1 MAKRKGGERT
11 GKAFKQLQLPDVATS
26 VFRLLEEK
34 KKIPTPPNHT
44 TPLPLSD
51 TKFQDPEK
59 TPKCFFILLGK
70 RVGDGVSVSSAAGV
84 GSGHTG
90 KISLRTRTP
99 AVFSG
104 VIREPSFQRVGGGR
118 ENGGLRPKVSER
130 LVGSAGLGFTG
141 SGLADDAVRVL
152 AAASGTAQ
160 AVVAMLCQLHAAC
173 GGQVAE
179 QAGQHQREGTHEG
192 PAGTAV

>member
-104 VIREPSFQRVGGGR
+104 VIREPSFQRVGGGER
-118 ENGGLRPKVSER
+118 TGGFDPKCQK
-130 LVGSAGLGFTG
+130 GL
-141 SGLADDAVRVL
+141 SGLQALASL
-152 AAASGTAQ
+152 AAALQTTLF
-160 AVVAMLCQLHAAC
+160 VCL
-173 GGQVAE
+173 
-179 QAGQHQREGTHEG
+179 QRHPGRRRRS
-192 PAGTAV
+192 

>member
-104 VIREPSFQRVGGGR
+104 VIREPSFQRVGGGER
-118 ENGGLRPKVSER
+118 EQGASTQSVRKACRVCRPWLHWQRPCRRRCSCACSGIRDGAGGRSHAVPASRSLWRA
-130 LVGSAGLGFTG
+130 GSRAG
-141 SGLADDAVRVL
+141 R
-152 AAASGTAQ
+152 AA
-160 AVVAMLCQLHAAC
+160 
-173 GGQVAE
+173 
-179 QAGQHQREGTHEG
+179 
-192 PAGTAV
+192 PARGHS